1 MRRFALLTALLALAA
16 APAAADAATV
26 NVIRGGGWGHGIGMS
41 QYGAYGYAQNG
52 TGYRDILAHYYQG
65 TRLTQASGAPV
76 RVLLQPVDPYI
87 RIRGASRAGSKTL
100 KPSTTYVAR
109 RSGSTIVLRNSR
121 GRLAGRFGSP
131 LRLDRPGHPL
141 RLMGPA
147 INGISGGLYRGAIE
161 VTTALGG
168 VSAINVLGL
177 DPYVQGVVPGEMP
190 STWHPEALKTQAVAA
205 RSYALAT
212 DKPGPFDQYP
222 DTRSQVYR
230 GLTGE
235 RASTNAAVSA
245 TAGQILTYK
254 GAPAVTYFFSTSGG
268 HTENIENVFIGYPPK
283 AYLRGVDDPYDGGS
297 PYHRWSVRLSNAS
310 MDARLGS
317 YSPGRFKKIKVL
329 QRGSSPRIVRARVYG
344 SSGTRIITG
353 PTIRARLGLRDTWA
367 LFSSV
372 SSSQVKPP
380 SPRATRWGGRQAHLA
395 GVWPLTLAGRFKP
408 APRGG
413 VLLLERRTRKG
424 WRRAG
429 KVRTTG
435 AGSYSTHLARAGV
448 YRVRKGAVA
457 GSATRIR

>member
-1 MRRFALLTALLALAA
+1 MRRLCLLTALLALAA
-16 APAAADAATV
+16 APAAAGAATV

-52 TGYRDILAHYYQG
+52 SGYRDILAHYYEG
-65 TRLTQASGAPV
+65 TRLTQSSGAV

-87 RIRGASRAGSKTL
+87 RVRGASRAGAKTL

-109 RSGSTIVLRNSR
+109 RSGSTIVLRNSH
-121 GRLAGRFGSP
+121 GRLAGRFASP
-131 LRLDRPGHPL
+131 LRLGRPGHPL

-147 INGISGGLYRGAIE
+147 LNRISGGLYRGAIE
-161 VTTALGG
+161 VSTALGG
-168 VSAINVLGL
+168 LSAINVLGL

-190 STWHPEALKTQAVAA
+190 SSWHPEALKVQAVAA

-230 GLTGE
+230 GMSGE
-235 RASTNAAVSA
+235 KATTNAAVAA
-245 TAGQILTYK
+245 TAGQVLTYN

-268 HTENIENVFIGYPPK
+268 HTENVENVFLGSSPK
-283 AYLRGVDDPYDGGS
+283 PYLRGVDDPYDGGS

-317 YSPGRFKKIKVL
+317 YSPGRFRKIKVL

-344 SSGTRIITG
+344 SAGTRLITG
-353 PTIRARLGLRDTWA
+353 PTIRARLGLRDSWA

-380 SPRATRWGGRQAHLA
+380 APRATRWGGRRAHLA
-395 GVWPLTLAGRFKP
+395 SVWPLTLAGRFKP
-408 APRGG
+408 APHGR
-413 VLLLERRTRKG
+413 LLLVERRTRKG

-429 KVRTTG
+429 KVRTTR
-435 AGSYSTHLARAGV
+435 AGSYRTHLARVGV

-457 GSATRIR
+457 GAATRLR